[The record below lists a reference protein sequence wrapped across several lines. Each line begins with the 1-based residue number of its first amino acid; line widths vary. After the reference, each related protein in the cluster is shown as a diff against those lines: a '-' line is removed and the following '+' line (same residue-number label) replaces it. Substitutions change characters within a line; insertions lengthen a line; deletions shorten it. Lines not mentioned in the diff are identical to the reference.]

1 MYVRK
6 TTDYQSIYAKSTNYI
21 IIGQGEYKY
30 KENMKAGSK
39 GPFRCSSCYVNLYL
53 FLICFSFPFSVH
65 SANVLWIKFI
75 VPICIIKYVCCCV
88 CFLFIKLQICHQIA
102 SIAIVWNNKNYG
114 AFSGIIINRYGCIIL
129 FIFYYF
135 HRTTGYT
142 SSTLTS
148 KNPNLRYLAG
158 KDIETWAAN
167 KKTMSDGEFYNT
179 IKNLAQ

>member
-1 MYVRK
+1 
-6 TTDYQSIYAKSTNYI
+6 
-21 IIGQGEYKY
+21 
-30 KENMKAGSK
+30 MKAGSK

-53 FLICFSFPFSVH
+53 FLICLSFPFSVH
-65 SANVLWIKFI
+65 SFNVLWIKFI

-88 CFLFIKLQICHQIA
+88 CFLFIKLQMCHQIA

-142 SSTLTS
+142 SSTLCTDNKIHYVLKTVLLHEVR
-148 KNPNLRYLAG
+148 KNFLYRVYSSSRLLCYLC
-158 KDIETWAAN
+158 
-167 KKTMSDGEFYNT
+167 
-179 IKNLAQ
+179 